1 MMLKYGS
8 FPLTAIFSLLL
19 ALRFEVFTDSKF
31 HNYGWKNDID
41 FWFSPICST
50 DILYKVVY

>member
-41 FWFSPICST
+41 F
-50 DILYKVVY
+50 